1 MEDSKKH
8 TVPHIKP
15 RPQCKPKWCWQFGRN
30 YISSTGLAT
39 ARIYLGLTIFSRNP
53 THPDIACFIS
63 NMYSMI
69 LINIPQQ
76 RRLNNFP
83 FHPHPY
89 NKKPHTSQLWLAKK
103 TNVPTINPPKKT
115 VNLQTHTPFVAAC
128 WGPLARRSSTSTFMA
143 STHRLGTSFLR
154 HRGPGVSLGEPIPGP
169 VTGGFWYGP
178 LRGKTMGKP
187 NGFKKDGLHL
197 RFCFFGVLMIQV
209 VFIWKFECLREILGD
224 L

>member
-1 MEDSKKH
+1 MSRGVILWRQISNKLIIWWQLTLSMEDSKKH

-103 TNVPTINPPKKT
+103 TNVPTINPEKKT
-115 VNLQTHTPFVAAC
+115 VNLQTHTPLRC
-128 WGPLARRSSTSTFMA
+128 RL
-143 STHRLGTSFLR
+143 LGTPCQTFINFHVYGINASPWHELFTAPR
-154 HRGPGVSLGEPIPGP
+154 SRGEFGRSPSPGP
-169 VTGGFWYGP
+169 
-178 LRGKTMGKP
+178 
-187 NGFKKDGLHL
+187 
-197 RFCFFGVLMIQV
+197 
-209 VFIWKFECLREILGD
+209 
-224 L
+224 